1 MSDQP
6 PQDQP
11 DRTGD
16 PAQHGPSPETGAD
29 PASSRPG
36 GYGVPGRVPPPPG
49 TPAAEAGGEGGPPAL
64 DHDGRPSDGPA
75 PGGPTVVD
83 EGFLETALGVITDP
97 VATMRAITHQPKVG
111 WAIWLTLGIG
121 LITGLAGLAD
131 VGADP
136 ATEEFLREFPELAEF
151 ADLGGAFA
159 TAMVVASP
167 FLSLLWITIVAA
179 VLQGTSSLLGGHGRF
194 RAMFVGVAFAN
205 VPTVFGVVTPL
216 LALALGTV
224 GSALG
229 GMVSFGLFV
238 WVVILGGVA
247 VRENHGFTTG
257 RAAAAVLIPFAVG
270 FLLIVLLVI
279 LVFVFLFAAFGG

>member
-6 PQDQP
+6 PHDESDP
-11 DRTGD
+11 TG
-16 PAQHGPSPETGAD
+16 GPPPHTGAD
-29 PASSRPG
+29 PTSPHPGGSGDGDVPSSPGSGAVSGGDVVDREGPWTGRPG
-36 GYGVPGRVPPPPG
+36 PQGR
-49 TPAAEAGGEGGPPAL
+49 TA
-64 DHDGRPSDGPA
+64 
-75 PGGPTVVD
+75 VD

-97 VATMRAITHQPKVG
+97 VATLRAVTHQPKVG

-131 VGADP
+131 IGADP
-136 ATEEFLREFPELAEF
+136 ATDELFREIPELAEL
-151 ADLGGAFA
+151 ADLRGAFA

-179 VLQGTSSLLGGHGRF
+179 VLQGTSSLLGGDGRF
-194 RAMFVGVAFAN
+194 RGMFVGVAFAN

-216 LALALGTV
+216 LAIALGTV

-229 GMVSFGLFV
+229 GMVTFGLFV

-270 FLLIVLLVI
+270 FLLVVLLVV
-279 LVFVFLFAAFGG
+279 LVFVFLFAAFGS